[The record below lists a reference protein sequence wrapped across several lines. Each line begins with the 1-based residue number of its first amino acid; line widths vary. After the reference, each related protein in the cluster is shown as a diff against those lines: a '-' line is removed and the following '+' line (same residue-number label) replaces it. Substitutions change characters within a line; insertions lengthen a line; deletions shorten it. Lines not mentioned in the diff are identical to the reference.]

1 MFVGHYGP
9 GFAIKPLRPAIP
21 LWALFIAVQL
31 VDVAW
36 ALLVLLGVEKVR
48 IVPGITASNPLDL
61 YYMPYTHSLVAAVIW
76 SVAVTIL
83 VMLMPRV
90 AIRSTAIWIGA
101 AVFSHW
107 VLDVLVHRPDLP
119 IYDDTMKIGL
129 GLWNFPTIA
138 LALEVALL
146 FGGMLMYFRVTKPI
160 NAVGRFGLPIFGV
173 VMVAIQSYAF
183 FGPAPTSPAAAAT
196 TALVSYVVFAAV
208 AEWLARQRRH
218 AALVTPDSLASG
230 NRKR

>member
-9 GFAIKPLRPAIP
+9 SFAIKALRPAIP
-21 LWALFIAVQL
+21 LWVLFIAVQL

-61 YYMPYTHSLVAAVIW
+61 YYMPYTHSLAAAVIW
-76 SVAVTIL
+76 SVAVTVL
-83 VMLMPRV
+83 VMLMPRL
-90 AIRSTAIWIGA
+90 APRSAAIWVGA

-138 LALEVALL
+138 LAIEVALL
-146 FGGMLMYFRVTKPI
+146 FGGMVMYLRVTSPI
-160 NAVGRFGLPIFGV
+160 NAIGRFGLPVLGV
-173 VMVAIQSYAF
+173 VMVAIQSYVF
-183 FGPAPTSPAAAAT
+183 FGPAPTSPSAAAT
-196 TALVSYVVFAAV
+196 TALVSYFVFAAL
-208 AEWLARQRRH
+208 AEWLARQRRY
-218 AALVTPDSLASG
+218 AAA
-230 NRKR
+230 